1 MTDLKK
7 LLATTAPMTPDQ
19 RAAQRQSFA
28 YGNACLENDRVTPT
42 VVAIADRGRRR
53 PTMVVVADRGRRTR

>member
-1 MTDLKK
+1 MSDLKK

-28 YGNACLENDRVTPT
+28 YGNAHLENHRVTPT
-42 VVAIADRGRRR
+42 VVAIADRDRRR
-53 PTMVVVADRGRRTR
+53 PTVVVVADRGRSTK